1 MLSLGELERVAS
13 VLSDTLV
20 GGRIERWLE
29 PEQGRIVFSIYRRG
43 HHERRYGMKK
53 KGYQNENLPN
63 LGSWFNWELN
73 IEDVNDLFLVTGH
86 ADVKS
91 EQLEK
96 IYPFTRFEKG

>member
-1 MLSLGELERVAS
+1 
-13 VLSDTLV
+13 
-20 GGRIERWLE
+20 
-29 PEQGRIVFSIYRRG
+29 
-43 HHERRYGMKK
+43 MKK

-73 IEDVNDLFLVTGH
+73 IEDVKDLFLVTGH
-86 ADVKS
+86 ADVKP